1 MKSSLKKIKDCK
13 VKLLVEVEAK
23 RVEDRFQQVFKD
35 FQRGVTLPGFREGK
49 APFDLIEKKF
59 TKEAEEE
66 VLKSLIPEAYHQS
79 VATHKL
85 SPVTLPA
92 IADIKLQRGKGLTFS
107 AEFEKS
113 PEFSLKN
120 YKGIK
125 IQKIP
130 FEVSAE
136 DVEKGVASLLDSRS
150 ELVPLLES
158 RAVQQ
163 GDFIVTD
170 VESWREGQYV
180 PMKQGALLFVGPSPE
195 DDFYEKIVG
204 SQVNEAREVSAD
216 PSEEEKKQGLVG
228 RKPLYKIWVRSIQEK
243 KSPDFDD
250 AFAKTFGTES
260 AEQLREA
267 IRKDIAAH
275 KRTES
280 YEKMKEE
287 LFTKLLS
294 LTSFSVPDGL
304 VEKQKERL
312 IEQARRQYE
321 KSGLSSEKFEQQ
333 KSRVEADAA
342 EKARNQVKLY
352 FILQKIADQ
361 EGVEIDEIELEKKL
375 SVLAAQSKRSIE
387 EVRRVFEEDLR
398 ESMRETKTVEF
409 LLANARLEEEKS
421 K

>member
-23 RVEDRFQQVFKD
+23 RVEDRFEQVLKD
-35 FQRGVTLPGFREGK
+35 FQKGVTLPGFREGK

-59 TKEAEEE
+59 AKEAEKE

-79 VATHKL
+79 VVTHKL
-85 SPVTLPA
+85 SPVTLPS

-107 AEFEKS
+107 AEFERS
-113 PEFSLKN
+113 PEFSLKS

-130 FEVSAE
+130 SEVSSE

-158 RAVQQ
+158 RAVQK

-170 VESWREGQYV
+170 IESFREGQYV
-180 PMKQGALLFVGPSPE
+180 PTKTGALLFVGPSPE
-195 DDFYEKIVG
+195 DDFYEKVVG
-204 SQVNEAREVSAD
+204 SQVDEVKEISAD

-228 RKPLYKIWVRSIQEK
+228 RKPLYKVWIRSIQEK
-243 KSPDFDD
+243 KSPAFDD

-287 LFTKLLS
+287 LFMKLL
-294 LTSFSVPDGL
+294 LLASFSIPDDL

-312 IEQARRQYE
+312 IQQARRQYE
-321 KSGLSSEKFEQQ
+321 KIGLSSEQFEQQ
-333 KSRVEADAA
+333 KNRMEAEAA

-352 FILQKIADQ
+352 FILQKIAGQ
-361 EGVEIDEIELEKKL
+361 EGVEIDEIELEQKL
-375 SVLAAQSKRSIE
+375 ALLAAQSKRSIE
-387 EVRRVFEEDLR
+387 EAHRVFEEDLR

-409 LLANARLEEEKS
+409 LLANAKLEEK
-421 K
+421 